1 MKKAAVAERILTT
14 DLGAEAEGRYLNYAL
29 SVITSR
35 ALPDIRDGLK
45 PVQRRLLYAMS
56 QNLRLAGDAR
66 PRKSAAVVGEVLGKY
81 HPHGDQA
88 AYDAM
93 VRLAQPF
100 SLRYPLV
107 QGEGN
112 FGSLDGDGAAAMRYT
127 EAKLAPLSDELFRD
141 LAGAT
146 IPYRPNYDATLDEPV
161 VLPSAVPQ
169 LLLNGA
175 SGIAVGMATN
185 IPPHNFGEVVRALLA
200 MIDDPGVTTA
210 GLLRH
215 IKGPDFP
222 TGGEILTPKRELRA
236 IYEKGHGAIKLRGQW
251 KVETRPRGKRQV
263 VVTSLPYA
271 VNKAQLVEKIAELV
285 GGRKL
290 PQVVDVRDESTDDVR
305 IVLELKGDASVD
317 LAMAYLCRHTPLQ
330 TSVTVNLTCL
340 VPTATPE
347 VGQPLRATLSDLC
360 RHFLDFR
367 LEVVT
372 KRFAHELAELEHR
385 LHVLA
390 GLAVIA
396 DDLATVIRLIREAAS
411 RKDARAALMQRF
423 ALDEGQADAILDIR
437 LYQLARLEVE
447 KIRTERE
454 DKERRA
460 AELRALLDDEPAR
473 WQVIRDELEALG
485 TKYGDRRRTAL
496 RAGEPLAY
504 DPEAYIVHE
513 EATVILSRDGW
524 IKRVREFKDSTGT
537 RLREGDA
544 VQAVLQ
550 GTTRD
555 RIAVFTSK
563 GGVYVLRSNA
573 VPATTGY
580 GEPVQTSF
588 NFQDGERVVAAHLF
602 RDEGLRD
609 EAAGREEHPVAEA
622 EGNGAA
628 AADASRSTE
637 QSDLFTGPS
646 EQSDV
651 AEPAASPKTDSQTD
665 NAARGPVFLL
675 ATAQGMGFR
684 FRPNA
689 EETTRN
695 GRRIARLAADDEVV
709 SVRPADGAHTVCATA
724 AGRLLAFAT
733 EETGEL
739 SGAGRGVILMR
750 LDSDDRLVGALTAK
764 PGVSVSVIT
773 TDGRERKIP
782 PRDLTRG
789 RRGGRGTRVVK
800 RARLAGITPAPR
812 GGVGKPEGE
821 EAGG

>member
-161 VLPSAVPQ
+161 VLPSAIPQ

-200 MIDDPGVTTA
+200 MIDDPHVTTA

-215 IKGPDFP
+215 VKGPDFP

-236 IYEKGHGAIKLRGQW
+236 IYEKGQGAIKLRGQW
-251 KVETRPRGKRQV
+251 KVETLRRGKRQV

-290 PQVVDVRDESTDDVR
+290 PQIVDVRDESTDDVR

-340 VPTATPE
+340 VPTDNPE

-367 LEVVT
+367 LDVVT
-372 KRFAHELAELEHR
+372 RRFEHELAELEKR

-411 RKDARAALMQRF
+411 RKDARDALMQRF
-423 ALDEGQADAILDIR
+423 ALDEVQADAILDIR

-447 KIRTERE
+447 RIRTERE
-454 DKERRA
+454 EKERRA

-473 WQVIRDELEALG
+473 WRVIRDELEALG
-485 TKYGDRRRTAL
+485 AKYGDRRRTAL
-496 RAGEPLAY
+496 RAGERLAY

-524 IKRVREFKDSTGT
+524 IKRVREFKDSTGI

-555 RIAVFTSK
+555 RIAVFTSR

-580 GEPVQTSF
+580 GEPVQTLF

-602 RDEGLRD
+602 QEGSFRG
-609 EAAGREEHPVAEA
+609 ETEGRVEQSGAEA
-622 EGNGAA
+622 EGNDAA
-628 AADASRSTE
+628 AADASQSTE

-646 EQSDV
+646 DHGAS
-651 AEPAASPKTDSQTD
+651 AEAGTSPKTGDQTD
-665 NAARGPVFLL
+665 GTARGPVFLL

-695 GRRIARLAADDEVV
+695 GRRVARLAADDEVV
-709 SVRPADGAHTVCATA
+709 SVRPADGAHTVCASA

-750 LDSDDRLVGALTAK
+750 LDADDRLVGALTAK
-764 PGVSVSVIT
+764 PGVSVCVTT

-782 PRDLTRG
+782 PRDLPRG
-789 RRGGRGTRVVK
+789 RRAGRGTRVVK

-812 GGVGKPEGE
+812 GAAGKTEVE

>member
-161 VLPSAVPQ
+161 VLPSAIPQ

-210 GLLRH
+210 GLLRY

-372 KRFAHELAELEHR
+372 KRFAHELAELEKR

-396 DDLATVIRLIREAAS
+396 DDLATVIRLIRAAAS
-411 RKDARAALMQRF
+411 RKDARTALMQRF
-423 ALDEGQADAILDIR
+423 ALDEVQADAILDIR

-447 KIRTERE
+447 KIQTERE
-454 DKERRA
+454 EKERRA
-460 AELRALLDDEPAR
+460 AELRALLNDEPAR

-485 TKYGDRRRTAL
+485 AKYGDRRRTAL
-496 RAGEPLAY
+496 RAGEQLAY

-580 GEPVQTSF
+580 GEPVQTLF

-602 RDEGLRD
+602 REEGFRD
-609 EAAGREEHPVAEA
+609 AAAGRDEQPVAQA
-622 EGNGAA
+622 EENGDVAQ
-628 AADASRSTE
+628 STE
-637 QSDLFTGPS
+637 QSDLFTCPS
-646 EQSDV
+646 EQGAT
-651 AEPAASPKTDSQTD
+651 AEPAGPPKNGDQAD
-665 NAARGPVFLL
+665 GAARGPVFLL
-675 ATAQGMGFR
+675 ATARGMGFR

-709 SVRPADGAHTVCATA
+709 SVGPADGAQTVCATA

-764 PGVSVSVIT
+764 PGVSVSVLT

-782 PRDLTRG
+782 PRDLPQG
-789 RRGGRGTRVVK
+789 RRAGRGTRVVK

-812 GGVGKPEGE
+812 GVAGKPEVE

>member
-14 DLGAEAEGRYLNYAL
+14 DLGTEAEGRYLNYAL

-161 VLPSAVPQ
+161 VLPSAIPQ

-200 MIDDPGVTTA
+200 MIDDPHVTTA

-215 IKGPDFP
+215 VKGPDFP

-236 IYEKGHGAIKLRGQW
+236 IYEKGQGAIKLRGQW
-251 KVETRPRGKRQV
+251 KVETLRRGKRQV

-285 GGRKL
+285 AGRKL

-340 VPTATPE
+340 VPTDNPE

-367 LEVVT
+367 LDVVT

-411 RKDARAALMQRF
+411 RKDARDALMQQF
-423 ALDEGQADAILDIR
+423 ALDEVQADAILDIR

-454 DKERRA
+454 EKERRA

-485 TKYGDRRRTAL
+485 AKYGDRRRTAL
-496 RAGEPLAY
+496 RTGEPLAY

-524 IKRVREFKDSTGT
+524 IKRVREFRDSTGT

-555 RIAVFTSK
+555 RIAVFTSR

-580 GEPVQTSF
+580 GEPVQTLF

-602 RDEGLRD
+602 REESFRD
-609 EAAGREEHPVAEA
+609 EAGEHVEQSGAEA
-622 EGNGAA
+622 ESNGGGAA
-628 AADASRSTE
+628 SQSTE

-646 EQSDV
+646 DHGAA
-651 AEPAASPKTDSQTD
+651 AEPATSPKSVDQANGTTQ
-665 NAARGPVFLL
+665 GPVFLL
-675 ATAQGMGFR
+675 ATAKGMGFR

-709 SVRPADGAHTVCATA
+709 SVRPADGAHTVCASA

-764 PGVSVSVIT
+764 PGVSVCVIT

-782 PRDLTRG
+782 PRDLPRG
-789 RRGGRGTRVVK
+789 RRAGRGTRVVK

-812 GGVGKPEGE
+812 GAAGRTEVE